1 MSALWLLWTVGVLF
15 RSGTGTWTVS
25 VELELVGFGPGLSRV
40 RNRHAAD
47 PGEPVA
53 EVTAVETGTASV
65 AVAWPGDE
73 RDALCLVFVQE
84 VEVAR
89 GCSALGAAGVGA

>member
-1 MSALWLLWTVGVLF
+1 MSALWLLWTVGVLD
-15 RSGTGTWTVS
+15 RSGTVTWTVS
-25 VELELVGFGPGLSRV
+25 VELELVGFGSGLSRV
-40 RNRHAAD
+40 WNRHAAD

-53 EVTAVETGTASV
+53 EVTTVEIGTASV

-73 RDALCLVFVQE
+73 RDALSLFFVQE

-89 GCSALGAAGVGA
+89 VCSALVAAGGGA